1 LYLGGI
7 LGAFMTG
14 LFSQQSVN
22 PTGGFDGA
30 FYGRPIQ
37 LWYQLVGILTAIGN
51 SKKKTIFFSLKIIVC
66 YLILGFAAAC
76 TAGILYPLDWI
87 MGIRLGKEDE
97 IEGLDLTGIE
107 HSFIHQ
113 MKK

>member
-1 LYLGGI
+1 
-7 LGAFMTG
+7 MTG
-14 LFSQQSVN
+14 LFSEQSVN

-51 SKKKTIFFSLKIIVC
+51 LRKKQRFPFFFYRRLSNVIW
-66 YLILGFAAAC
+66 ILGFAAAC

-97 IEGLDLTGIE
+97 LEGLDLTGIK
-107 HSFIHQ
+107 HS
-113 MKK
+113 